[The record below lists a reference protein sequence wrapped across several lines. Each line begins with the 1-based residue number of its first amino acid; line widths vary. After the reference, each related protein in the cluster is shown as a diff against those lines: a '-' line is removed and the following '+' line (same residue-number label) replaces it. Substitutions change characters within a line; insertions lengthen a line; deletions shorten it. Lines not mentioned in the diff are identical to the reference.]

1 MAAMTQPGFLTPLL
15 TETSYQPRILVVEDE
30 GLIAMD
36 IEMQLRAL
44 GYLPVGHATR
54 GMQAIEMADA
64 LRPDL
69 VLMDIQLAGEVDGI
83 TAAQAIR
90 AQFDLPVV
98 FVTAFAAEETLSR
111 AKLSEPYGYIL
122 KPFSEREMHTV
133 IEMALYKHT
142 ADVKLKQTVDSLRAS
157 VIHTQA
163 ILDNMV
169 DAVITINAQGLM
181 ESFNPAACA
190 MFGYTAAEA
199 IGCNVSVLMPPP
211 HREQHDGYLANFR
224 ASGEA
229 RIIGRPRELE
239 GQRKNG
245 TVFPINLSVSKLELP
260 GRTTFIGLIM
270 DITRRRENEDEIRRL
285 AFYDPLTHLP
295 NRRLLLDQLRH
306 AMLAASR
313 TGQRGAVM
321 LLDLDHF
328 KQINDSLGHTVGDA
342 LLMQVARRLQ
352 SCVREGDIL
361 ARPGGDEFVLVL
373 EALAATD
380 RDAASRAEAI
390 ASKILAMLGESYTL
404 NGKAY
409 TCTPSIGLAIF
420 PQNHETMDE
429 LLKQADAAMYQAKSA
444 GRNRVCFFDFALQ
457 AAAEAR
463 EALTEAIRMALVRQ
477 EFLLFYQIQV
487 QEDGV
492 VQGVEALVRW
502 QHPTRGMVSPA
513 QFIPLAEETG
523 LILPLGQWVLE
534 TACAQLVA
542 WAQAPHTAKW
552 SIAVNVSALQFA
564 QADFVTHVLLA
575 LERTGANPHLLKLE
589 LTESMVVGNVDAI
602 ISRMNA
608 LRARGVRFSL
618 DDFGTGYSSLSYLKR
633 LPLDQLKIDQSFVRD
648 LLDDPNDAIIAQ
660 TIVSLG
666 HSLGLVVIAEGV
678 ETQAQRDDL
687 ARMGCDAFQGYFFG
701 RPNPAAALHHTLG

>member
-1 MAAMTQPGFLTPLL
+1 MAAMTQPGFLAPQLA
-15 TETSYQPRILVVEDE
+15 ETSYQPRILVVEDE

-54 GMQAIEMADA
+54 GTQAIEMADA

-69 VLMDIQLAGEVDGI
+69 VLMDIQLAGEMDGI
-83 TAAQAIR
+83 SAAQAIR

-181 ESFNPAACA
+181 ESFNLAACA
-190 MFGYTAAEA
+190 MFGYTTAEA

-211 HREQHDGYLANFR
+211 HRAQHDGYLADFR
-224 ASGEA
+224 TSGQTH
-229 RIIGRPRELE
+229 IIGRPRELE

-245 TVFPINLSVSKLELP
+245 TLFPINLSVSKLELP

-306 AMLAASR
+306 AMLASAR

-342 LLMQVARRLQ
+342 LLMQVAQRLQ
-352 SCVREGDIL
+352 ACVREGDIL

-380 RDAASRAEAI
+380 PEAASRAEAI
-390 ASKILAMLGESYTL
+390 ASKILCVLGEPYTL

-409 TCTPSIGLAIF
+409 TCTPSIGLVIF

-463 EALTEAIRMALVRQ
+463 EALTEAIRQALVRQ

-589 LTESMVVGNVDAI
+589 LTESMVVGNVDVI

-608 LRARGVRFSL
+608 LRGRGVRFSL

-666 HSLGLVVIAEGV
+666 HSLGLLVIAEGV

-701 RPNPAAALHHTLG
+701 RPGPAAALLAKPA

>member
-1 MAAMTQPGFLTPLL
+1 MFAMTPTKLL
-15 TETSYQPRILVVEDE
+15 SPFVNEDARQPRILVVEDE

-36 IEMQLRAL
+36 IEMQLQAL

-54 GMQAIEMADA
+54 GAQAIEMAGT

-69 VLMDIQLAGEVDGI
+69 VLMDIQLAGEMDGI

-90 AQFDLPVV
+90 AQFALPVV
-98 FVTAFAAEETLSR
+98 FVTAFAAEDTLTR

-133 IEMALYKHT
+133 IEMALYKHQ

-169 DAVITINAQGLM
+169 DAVITINAHGHM
-181 ESFNPAACA
+181 ESFNQSACV
-190 MFGYTAAEA
+190 MFGYTLEEV
-199 IGCNVSVLMPPP
+199 IGRNVSLLMPQP
-211 HREQHDGYLANFR
+211 HRGQHDSYLANYR
-224 ASGEA
+224 TTGDA
-229 RIIGRPRELE
+229 RIIGKPRELE
-239 GQRKNG
+239 GQRKDG
-245 TVFPINLSVSKLELP
+245 STFPIHLSVSKLELP
-260 GRTTFIGLIM
+260 ERVTFIGLVM
-270 DITRRRENEDEIRRL
+270 DITQRRQNEEEIRQL

-306 AMLAASR
+306 AMLAADR

-321 LLDLDHF
+321 MLDLDHF

-342 LLMQVARRLQ
+342 LLVQVSQRLQ
-352 SCVREGDIL
+352 TCVREGDIV

-373 EALAATD
+373 EALAGTD
-380 RDAASRAEAI
+380 QDAASRAEAI
-390 ASKILAMLGESYTL
+390 ASKVLSALGEPYTL
-404 NGKAY
+404 NDKAY

-420 PQNHETMDE
+420 PQHHETMDE
-429 LLKQADAAMYQAKSA
+429 LVKQADAAMYQAKAA

-463 EALTEAIRMALVRQ
+463 EALTDAIRQALVRQ
-477 EFLLFYQIQV
+477 EFQLFYQIQV
-487 QEDGV
+487 QEDGAI
-492 VQGVEALVRW
+492 QGVEALVRW
-502 QHPTRGMVSPA
+502 RHPTRGMVSPA

-534 TACAQLVA
+534 TACAQLVT
-542 WAQAPHTAKW
+542 WAQTPASAHWT
-552 SIAVNVSALQFA
+552 IAVNVSALQFA
-564 QADFVTHVLLA
+564 QTDFVANVMLA

-589 LTESMVVGNVDAI
+589 LTESMVVGNVDVI
-602 ISRMNA
+602 ISRMNV

-633 LPLDQLKIDQSFVRD
+633 LPLAQLKIDQSFVRD
-648 LLDDPNDAIIAQ
+648 LLVDPNDAVIAQ

-678 ETQAQRDDL
+678 ETKEQRDDL

-701 RPNPAAALHHTLG
+701 RPVPAADLLPK

>member
-1 MAAMTQPGFLTPLL
+1 MNQTAFLTPLP
-15 TETSYQPRILVVEDE
+15 TDKARPSRILVVEDE

-54 GMQAIEMADA
+54 GAQAIEMAGT

-69 VLMDIQLAGEVDGI
+69 VLMDIQLAGEMDGI

-90 AQFDLPVV
+90 AQFALPVV
-98 FVTAFAAEETLSR
+98 FVTAFAAEETLTR

-133 IEMALYKHT
+133 IEMALYKHL
-142 ADVKLKQTVDSLRAS
+142 ADVKLKQTVDSLRES

-169 DAVITINAQGLM
+169 DAVITINAQGQM
-181 ESFNPAACA
+181 ESFNQAACA
-190 MFGYTAAEA
+190 MFGYTPGEA
-199 IGCNVSVLMPPP
+199 IGRNVALLMPQP
-211 HREQHDGYLANFR
+211 HRGQHDGYLANYR
-224 ASGEA
+224 QTGEA

-239 GQRKNG
+239 GQRKDG

-260 GRTTFIGLIM
+260 GRVTFVGLIM
-270 DITRRRENEDEIRRL
+270 DITQRRQNEDEIRRL

-306 AMLAASR
+306 AMLTAARS
-313 TGQRGAVM
+313 GQRGAVM

-342 LLMQVARRLQ
+342 LLVQVAQRLQ

-361 ARPGGDEFVLVL
+361 ARLGGDEFVLVL
-373 EALAATD
+373 EALAGTD
-380 RDAASRAEAI
+380 QDAASRAEGI
-390 ASKILAMLGESYTL
+390 ASKILAVLGETYTL
-404 NGKAY
+404 NAKAY

-420 PQNHETMDE
+420 PQSYETMDE
-429 LLKQADAAMYQAKSA
+429 LLKQADAAMYQAKAA

-463 EALTEAIRMALVRQ
+463 EALTDAIRQALVRQ
-477 EFLLFYQIQV
+477 EFQLFYQIQV
-487 QEDGV
+487 QEDGA

-502 QHPTRGMVSPA
+502 RHPTRGMVSPA

-542 WAQAPHTAKW
+542 WAQAPQTATW
-552 SIAVNVSALQFA
+552 TIAVNVSALQFA
-564 QADFVTHVLLA
+564 QTDFVSNVLLA

-602 ISRMNA
+602 IGRMNA

-648 LLDDPNDAIIAQ
+648 LLVDPNDAVIAQ

-666 HSLGLVVIAEGV
+666 HSLGLLVIAEGV
-678 ETQAQRDDL
+678 ETQEQRDDL

-701 RPNPAAALHHTLG
+701 RPSPAADLVPKEG

>member
-1 MAAMTQPGFLTPLL
+1 MTQTGFLTPRSA
-15 TETSYQPRILVVEDE
+15 ETSCQPRILVVEDE

-54 GMQAIEMADA
+54 GLQAIEMADV

-69 VLMDIQLAGEVDGI
+69 VLMDIQLAGEMDGI
-83 TAAQAIR
+83 AAAQAIR

-133 IEMALYKHT
+133 IEMALYKHM
-142 ADVKLKQTVDSLRAS
+142 ADVQLKHTVDSLRAA
-157 VIHTQA
+157 VTHTQA

-190 MFGYTAAEA
+190 MFGYSADEVN
-199 IGCNVSVLMPPP
+199 GCNVSLLMPSP
-211 HREQHDGYLANFR
+211 HRELHDSYMLNYR
-224 ASGEA
+224 TTGEA

-239 GQRKNG
+239 AQRKDG
-245 TVFPINLSVSKLELP
+245 TLFPISLSVSKLELP
-260 GRTTFIGLIM
+260 RRTTFIGTIV
-270 DITRRRENEDEIRRL
+270 DITQRRENEDEIRRL
-285 AFYDPLTHLP
+285 AFYDPLAHLP
-295 NRRLLLDQLRH
+295 NRRLLMDQLRH
-306 AMLAASR
+306 AMLSAGRS
-313 TGQRGAVM
+313 GQRGAVL

-328 KQINDSLGHTVGDA
+328 KQINDSLGHTLGDS
-342 LLMQVARRLQ
+342 LLLQVAQRL
-352 SCVREGDIL
+352 SFCVREGDIL

-380 RDAASRAEAI
+380 SEAAARAEVI
-390 ASKILAMLGESYTL
+390 ASKILAVLGEPYTL
-404 NGKAY
+404 NAKSY
-409 TCTPSIGLAIF
+409 TCTPSIGLVIF
-420 PQNHETMDE
+420 PQNQGSMDE
-429 LLKQADAAMYQAKSA
+429 LLKQADAAMYQAKAA

-463 EALTEAIRMALVRQ
+463 EALTEAIRQALVSQ
-477 EFLLFYQIQV
+477 EFQLFYQIQV
-487 QEDGV
+487 QHDGA
-492 VQGVEALVRW
+492 VQGAEALVRW
-502 QHPTRGMVSPA
+502 RHPTRGMVSPA

-534 TACAQLVA
+534 TACAQLVV
-542 WAQAPHTAKW
+542 WANAPQTAHW
-552 SIAVNVSALQFA
+552 TVAVNVSALQFA
-564 QADFVTHVLLA
+564 QSDFVDNVMLA
-575 LERTGANPHLLKLE
+575 LERTRANPHLLKLE
-589 LTESMVVGNVDAI
+589 LTESMVVGNIDAI

-608 LRARGVRFSL
+608 LRALGVRFSL

-633 LPLDQLKIDQSFVRD
+633 LPLAQLKIDQSFVRD

-678 ETQAQRDDL
+678 ETQAHRDEL

-701 RPNPAAALHHTLG
+701 RPTPAADIRPPPG

>member
-1 MAAMTQPGFLTPLL
+1 MFAMTPTKLL
-15 TETSYQPRILVVEDE
+15 SPFVTEDARQPRILVVEDE

-36 IEMQLRAL
+36 IEMQLHAL

-54 GMQAIEMADA
+54 GAQAIEMAGT

-69 VLMDIQLAGEVDGI
+69 VLMDIQLAGEMDGI

-90 AQFDLPVV
+90 AQFALPVV
-98 FVTAFAAEETLSR
+98 FVTAFAAEDTLTR

-133 IEMALYKHT
+133 IEMALYKHQ

-169 DAVITINAQGLM
+169 DAVITINAQGHM
-181 ESFNPAACA
+181 ESFNQSACV
-190 MFGYTAAEA
+190 MFGYTLEEV
-199 IGCNVSVLMPPP
+199 IGRNVSLLMPQP
-211 HREQHDGYLANFR
+211 HRGQHDSYLANYR
-224 ASGEA
+224 TTGDA
-229 RIIGRPRELE
+229 RIIGKPRELE
-239 GQRKNG
+239 GQRKDG
-245 TVFPINLSVSKLELP
+245 STFPIHLSVSKLELP
-260 GRTTFIGLIM
+260 ERVTFIGLVM
-270 DITRRRENEDEIRRL
+270 DITQRRQNEEEIRRL
-285 AFYDPLTHLP
+285 AFYDPLTRLP

-306 AMLAASR
+306 AMLAADR
-313 TGQRGAVM
+313 TGQRGAVL

-342 LLMQVARRLQ
+342 LLVQVSQRLQ
-352 SCVREGDIL
+352 TCVREGDIV

-373 EALAATD
+373 EALAGTD
-380 RDAASRAEAI
+380 QDAASRAEAI
-390 ASKILAMLGESYTL
+390 ASKVLSALGEPYTL
-404 NGKAY
+404 NDKAY

-420 PQNHETMDE
+420 PQHHETMDE
-429 LLKQADAAMYQAKSA
+429 LVKQADAAMYQAKAA

-463 EALTEAIRMALVRQ
+463 EALTDAIRQALVRQ
-477 EFLLFYQIQV
+477 EFQLFYQIQV
-487 QEDGV
+487 QEDGAI
-492 VQGVEALVRW
+492 QGVEALVRW
-502 QHPTRGMVSPA
+502 RHPTRGMVSPA

-534 TACAQLVA
+534 TACAQLVT
-542 WAQAPHTAKW
+542 WAQTQASAHWT
-552 SIAVNVSALQFA
+552 IAVNVSALQFA
-564 QADFVTHVLLA
+564 QTDFVANVMLA

-589 LTESMVVGNVDAI
+589 LTESMVVGNVDVI

-633 LPLDQLKIDQSFVRD
+633 LPLAQLKIDQSFVRD
-648 LLDDPNDAIIAQ
+648 LLVDPNDAVIAQ

-678 ETQAQRDDL
+678 ETKEQRDDL

-701 RPNPAAALHHTLG
+701 RPVPAADLLPK